1 MVEDPRSNASS
12 SGIQFRDPCR
22 PPERCE
28 SYARIEH
35 MYEDASDESKAT
47 LLRGALIQELGNV
60 RRRLTELPTR
70 TDLAAIASDIKEL
83 KALPPS

>member
-1 MVEDPRSNASS
+1 
-12 SGIQFRDPCR
+12 
-22 PPERCE
+22 
-28 SYARIEH
+28 